1 MPTIK
6 IVPFPGVPGP
16 QGPRGLQG
24 IQGETGLTGPMGPAA
39 SPVVY
44 TSTLSADGL
53 TFTGTPT
60 TARYIKNGKLVFVYI
75 DVDLDNITNFG
86 TGQYRLTLPFA
97 PAFHSDAYAGTIH
110 KYSNG
115 QPNYYSI
122 KGHLFPNDNKVYLWT
137 VGNSPDEPFYQGS
150 PVTLTTSDR
159 FHISFVYEAVE

>member
-24 IQGETGLTGPMGPAA
+24 IQGERGLTGPMGPAGE
-39 SPVVY
+39 PTVY

-53 TFTGTPT
+53 TYTSSPT

-75 DVDLDNITNFG
+75 DVDLNNITNFG
-86 TGQYRLTLPFA
+86 TGQFKLSLPFA
-97 PAFHSDAYAGTIH
+97 PAYHSDAYAGTIH

-115 QPNYYSI
+115 QPSYYSI
-122 KGHLFPNDNKVYLWT
+122 KGHIFPNDSFVYLWT
-137 VGNSPDEPFYQGS
+137 INGSPDEPFIQGN
-150 PVTLTTSDR
+150 PVTLTTADR